1 MAAENIGELLS
12 MLERRMGERGENGSG
27 ATVVSETSDASDL
40 IRALELLSVPY
51 NFQRGDLVQWK
62 PGLKNKRRPADG
74 EPMIVVEVLD
84 EPAMDAEQSSGS
96 PYFREPL
103 NLVGAIRDDDGDF
116 MILHYDKRRFE
127 PFNED

>member
-1 MAAENIGELLS
+1 MARENLGELLS
-12 MLERRMGERGENGSG
+12 ILERFEQRDEDSG
-27 ATVVSETSDASDL
+27 GVTDASETSDASDL
-40 IRALELLSVPY
+40 IRALELLSIQY
-51 NFQRGDLVQWK
+51 DFQSGDLVQWK

-84 EPAMDAEQSSGS
+84 EPAMDTEKSSGS

-103 NLVGAIRDDDGDF
+103 DLVGAIRDDDGDF